1 MVNKHEYFLK
11 LLNDKMPTCM
21 SNLLSSASRHVRK
34 YFFIMRMSSRSFC
47 ESRKIILHYIPLYY
61 VTLRALRCVAWAYV
75 ALRGLTLRCVALRC
89 AAWPYVA
96 LRYVARAYVALHVLT
111 LRCVALRGLTLRCVA
126 LRCVV
131 YVTLR
136 CAA

>member
-61 VTLRALRCVAWAYV
+61 VALRALRYVGLRCVAWPYV
-75 ALRGLTLRCVALRC
+75 AWLTFTLGC
-89 AAWPYVA
+89 AAWP
-96 LRYVARAYVALHVLT
+96 
-111 LRCVALRGLTLRCVA
+111 
-126 LRCVV
+126 
-131 YVTLR
+131 
-136 CAA
+136 